1 MKASNE
7 KVDTSGNILIHHTRN
22 TAQKQWAETQVL
34 TLSGV
39 ARVFNTKRQLLLQLG
54 DFPKAWSLLLEF
66 IEYSALS
73 KNNEVSLA
81 ALKSFQEILY
91 SNKSDKSIDGHSG
104 VSNNNADTQ
113 LWNVAWRIW
122 INIGVESTM
131 LGESLSK
138 EDCYVPSQSLLTALV
153 QIFPAVFQHIR
164 NNFTPEDLNKLCQV
178 LKNAMIVPISNDNAT
193 YMVPPLSDM
202 TITPLQDGVLHCMQL
217 LQNEALSCPVKLNLM
232 IAPIFKQLLN
242 FSILACAPPTT
253 ENGDT
258 KNVAGSRNIS
268 NEWVT
273 TVFVP
278 FGEKSMSHAVKLY
291 QQTASE
297 VPVIRNNILYEIIKV
312 NLFLA
317 MISQEQLKNKIIKTL
332 NIAASLIFFLVFL
345 IIHN

>member
-91 SNKSDKSIDGHSG
+91 SNKSDKNIDGTSG
-104 VSNNNADTQ
+104 ISNNNSDIQ
-113 LWNVAWRIW
+113 LWSVAWRIW

-131 LGESLSK
+131 LSEALNK
-138 EDCYVPSQSLLTALV
+138 EEGYVPSQSLLTALV

-164 NNFTPEDLNKLCQV
+164 NNFNPDDLNKLCQV
-178 LKNAMIVPISNDNAT
+178 LKNAMIVPISNDSAT

-202 TITPLQDGVLHCMQL
+202 AITPLQDGVLHCMQL
-217 LQNEALSCPVKLNLM
+217 LQNEALSCPVKLNSM

-242 FSILACAPPTT
+242 FSMLACSPPTI
-253 ENGDT
+253 ENGET
-258 KNVAGSRNIS
+258 KNVTSSRSIS

-278 FGEKSMSHAVKLY
+278 FGEKALTLAVKLY
-291 QQTASE
+291 QATAHESA
-297 VPVIRNNILYEIIKV
+297 VIQNNILYEIIKV
-312 NLFLA
+312 MYNTSIQSVANWCF
-317 MISQEQLKNKIIKTL
+317 EKYFNKI
-332 NIAASLIFFLVFL
+332 FG
-345 IIHN
+345 